1 MSHEKE
7 TTREMRAIL
16 HGQTNARE
24 WEEDQAVAGGQTA
37 AGDEQDMG
45 KARQGVPTLP
55 SLPRLSL

>member
-1 MSHEKE
+1 MSHKKE

-37 AGDEQDMG
+37 AGTDRTWARHG
-45 KARQGVPTLP
+45 RQGVP

>member
-16 HGQTNARE
+16 HGQTKTRE
-24 WEEDQAVAGGQTA
+24 WEDQAVAGGQTA

-45 KARQGVPTLP
+45 KARQGVP
-55 SLPRLSL
+55 SLTRLSL